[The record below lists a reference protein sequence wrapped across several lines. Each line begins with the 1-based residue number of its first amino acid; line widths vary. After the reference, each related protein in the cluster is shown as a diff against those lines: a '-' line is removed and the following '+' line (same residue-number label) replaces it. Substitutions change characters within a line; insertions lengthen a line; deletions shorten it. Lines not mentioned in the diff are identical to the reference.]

1 MAKFKLSMTRG
12 CPNIDDIKAELQFTT
27 SRSGGPGGQ
36 GVNKVNT
43 KVTLRWDVSNSHAI
57 NQVQRERILK
67 NLDKVINNEGEVV
80 LMAQTSRSQL
90 QNKEEVIN
98 KLTALIKKVF
108 TRKKPR
114 KSTKPTKASVQRRL
128 AAKKRHGEKKKQRK
142 GLD

>member
-1 MAKFKLSMTRG
+1 MTRG